1 MSPSRAQAR
10 RAPVHRGHS
19 RREIAAAVFGAA
31 AVVIGTSLL
40 IWLMRPGN
48 AATPGSGGLIHRQ
61 PRVSWLVFLAI
72 VVVIIAI
79 VWITRS
85 RRFRERP
92 RVPIAIASVVVIV
105 LAIVAGF
112 AWPSGVVHH
121 YVSFPPSNNTIPS
134 TAPTPTTTPATA
146 TTKPATAT
154 TKPATST
161 SKP

>member
-1 MSPSRAQAR
+1 MSPSRARAR
-10 RAPVHRGHS
+10 RAPVQRGHS
-19 RREIAAAVFGAA
+19 RREIATAVFGAA
-31 AVVIGTSLL
+31 AVVIGTALL

-48 AATPGSGGLIHRQ
+48 AITPGSGGLIHRQ
-61 PRVSWLVFLAI
+61 PRISWLVFLTI
-72 VVVIIAI
+72 VVGIIAI

-85 RRFRERP
+85 RRFRENP

-112 AWPSGVVHH
+112 AWPSGVVRH
-121 YVSFPPSNNTIPS
+121 YVSIHPPNTTTPS
-134 TAPTPTTTPATA
+134 TAATPTTKPTVPSKPTP

-154 TKPATST
+154 